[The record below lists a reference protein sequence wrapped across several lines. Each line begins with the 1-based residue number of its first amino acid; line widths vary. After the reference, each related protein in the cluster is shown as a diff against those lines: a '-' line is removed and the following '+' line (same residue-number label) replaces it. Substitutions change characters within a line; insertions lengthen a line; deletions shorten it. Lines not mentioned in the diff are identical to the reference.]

1 MTEQQLQQFPQSR
14 TEFMDQRI
22 GILLPLL
29 IDITKCLSEKENANS
44 WFPRQ
49 GHGKYLSPVPFF
61 FIVAFFL

>member
-1 MTEQQLQQFPQSR
+1 MTEQQIQQFPQSR
-14 TEFMDQRI
+14 IEFMDQRI

-49 GHGKYLSPVPFF
+49 GHGKYL
-61 FIVAFFL
+61 